1 MSAGIL
7 RDTQG
12 VLTTAGKYGRRYIYL
27 GHEGSCDD
35 AAVELGGEVVVLGV
49 LVLLGEL
56 GAVVVGGG
64 DGVADV
70 GGAGGAGDGDV
81 EDGLGL
87 VDVRV
92 GDVGVA
98 CLLAVV
104 VEDGVL
110 DVEVVAL
117 LGEVGCD
124 RALENGVVALER
136 ATGRAL

>member
-1 MSAGIL
+1 
-7 RDTQG
+7 
-12 VLTTAGKYGRRYIYL
+12 
-27 GHEGSCDD
+27 
-35 AAVELGGEVVVLGV
+35 V

-64 DGVADV
+64 GGVADVDV

-92 GDVGVA
+92 GDVGVV
-98 CLLAVV
+98 CLFAVV

-110 DVEVVAL
+110 GVEVVAL
-117 LGEVGCD
+117 LGEVGGD
-124 RALENGVVALER
+124 WALENRVVALER

>member
-1 MSAGIL
+1 
-7 RDTQG
+7 
-12 VLTTAGKYGRRYIYL
+12 
-27 GHEGSCDD
+27 
-35 AAVELGGEVVVLGV
+35 V

-64 DGVADV
+64 GGVADV

-81 EDGLGL
+81 KSGLGL

-98 CLLAVV
+98 CLFAVV

-110 DVEVVAL
+110 GVEVVAL
-117 LGEVGCD
+117 LVEVGSD

-136 ATGRAL
+136 AAGRVL

>member
-1 MSAGIL
+1 
-7 RDTQG
+7 
-12 VLTTAGKYGRRYIYL
+12 VL
-27 GHEGSCDD
+27 
-35 AAVELGGEVVVLGV
+35 V

-64 DGVADV
+64 GCVADV
-70 GGAGGAGDGDV
+70 GGAGGAAGDGDV
-81 EDGLGL
+81 ENGLGL

-92 GDVGVA
+92 GDVGIA
-98 CLLAVV
+98 CLFAVF

-117 LGEVGCD
+117 LVEVGGD

>member
-1 MSAGIL
+1 ML
-7 RDTQG
+7 
-12 VLTTAGKYGRRYIYL
+12 
-27 GHEGSCDD
+27 
-35 AAVELGGEVVVLGV
+35 V

-64 DGVADV
+64 GGVADV

-81 EDGLGL
+81 ENGLGL

-92 GDVGVA
+92 GDVGIA
-98 CLLAVV
+98 CLFAVF

-117 LGEVGCD
+117 LVEVGGD

>member
-1 MSAGIL
+1 LKSSRPASVG
-7 RDTQG
+7 G
-12 VLTTAGKYGRRYIYL
+12 
-27 GHEGSCDD
+27 EGNGDD

-49 LVLLGEL
+49 LVPLGKL

-64 DGVADV
+64 GGVADV
-70 GGAGGAGDGDV
+70 GGAGGADGDV
-81 EDGLGL
+81 KDGLGL

-98 CLLAVV
+98 CLFAVV

-117 LGEVGCD
+117 LGEVGGD
-124 RALENGVVALER
+124 RALENGVVAFER